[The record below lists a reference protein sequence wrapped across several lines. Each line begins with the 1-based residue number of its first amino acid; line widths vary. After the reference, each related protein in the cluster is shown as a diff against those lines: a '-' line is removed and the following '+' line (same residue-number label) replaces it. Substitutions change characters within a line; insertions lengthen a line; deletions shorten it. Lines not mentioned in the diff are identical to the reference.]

1 MAGAPPQL
9 PMAPTGMLPGPP
21 MAQSMHPSAG
31 MTPISGP
38 GGEALTA
45 PQLLMTGRVAGLGPA
60 PSDDNRLKKV
70 YVSPLGEDATQDVIR
85 MCFEGFGA
93 ILRVNVCTSAGDSG
107 HKYAFVE
114 FETEDAA
121 KRAISF
127 SGKLPVGRET
137 PKVRPCREQG
147 PTTDVLGLRPQSRPA
162 KMVENEWQYTHQ
174 LADASALYRMWKDD
188 EHEKRAKQLRT
199 KRRKELKRKRRDGS
213 SSDGSS
219 FDSGESTEERRKRKG
234 KKKDSRKAKRRH
246 SNSSDS
252 GSDSSGSLPEP
263 PRKVFYG

>member
-85 MCFEGFGA
+85 MCFEG
-93 ILRVNVCTSAGDSG
+93 
-107 HKYAFVE
+107 
-114 FETEDAA
+114 
-121 KRAISF
+121 
-127 SGKLPVGRET
+127 
-137 PKVRPCREQG
+137 
-147 PTTDVLGLRPQSRPA
+147 LRPQSRPA

-234 KKKDSRKAKRRH
+234 KKKDS
-246 SNSSDS
+246 
-252 GSDSSGSLPEP
+252 
-263 PRKVFYG
+263 